1 MSFISWPEIES
12 FYAVRKSVEKYPQI
26 LGGNST
32 ISYRAKVKLHGTNG
46 AVQIRGNTV
55 MAQSRT
61 TMLGTGADNA
71 GFAAWVESM
80 ADRFREAFAGKPPMI
95 LFGEWCGPGIMK
107 GVAVN
112 QIPNKVFAVFA
123 AAEIP
128 VEDDSFFI
136 VEPEEL
142 LKLVAGLPDVHV
154 LPWFGSIVDIPLLEQ
169 AEVVQPLLDKINS
182 DVAELEACDPWVK
195 ATFGV
200 EGTGE
205 GLVFYPLGQN
215 RKRFS
220 DLCFKA
226 KGEKHKV
233 VAKAAP
239 VQIDPAVADGIDQF
253 VSMVLTEARLEQ
265 GARVAACG
273 ELTFD
278 KRLIGPFLGWIGK
291 DVEKETQHELQASKL
306 TWKQVQKDVT
316 AKAREWYMTRA
327 ERL

>member
-1 MSFISWPEIES
+1 MSLISWPEIES
-12 FYAVRKSVEKYPQI
+12 FYAVRKSVEKYPEI

-46 AVQIRGNTV
+46 AVQVRGDTV

-61 TMLGTGADNA
+61 TMLGTGADNC
-71 GFAAWVESM
+71 GFAAWVDSV
-80 ADRFREAFAGKPPMI
+80 ADRFRESLAGKPPMI

-112 QIPNKVFAVFA
+112 KIPSKIFAVFA

-128 VEDDSFFI
+128 VEDDSVLI

-142 LKLVAGLPDVHV
+142 QKLVTGVPDVHV
-154 LPWFGSIVDIPLLEQ
+154 LPWFGDIVNIPVLEE
-169 AEVVQPLLDKINS
+169 AEVVQPLLDTINS
-182 DVAELEACDPWVK
+182 DIAVLEACDPWVK
-195 ATFGV
+195 ATFDI

-226 KGEKHKV
+226 KGEKHKI

-239 VQIDPAVADGIDQF
+239 VQLDPAVAEGIDQF
-253 VSMVLTEARLEQ
+253 VNMVLTEARLEQ

-273 ELTFD
+273 ELSFD
-278 KRLIGPFLGWIGK
+278 KRLIGPFLGWICK
-291 DVEKETQHELQASKL
+291 DVEKETQLELKASGL
-306 TWKQVQKDVT
+306 TWKQVQKGIS
-316 AKAREWYMTRA
+316 AKAREWYMARA
-327 ERL
+327 ESL